1 MQKIITIL
9 NNIVK
14 NKAGLIPAYTYD
26 ETGIFEKYFE
36 ALDKSV
42 FVIRLEND
50 SKVSLQN
57 NFRNL
62 KKAKYSVLYSR
73 FCIDVDS
80 LVATNKVQYV
90 QLTGELLLEFCDEIK
105 HKLSGSIL
113 LTSEQTRILVEN
125 FDDIIPK
132 LGNQEK
138 ITSGDI
144 KAALF
149 RSFKGRN
156 QTPKELLISFIKGE
170 YSVTSIRNLE
180 LHEQSFKLIN
190 DSFGIDIGSFPNSE
204 NLLHKVIITLLLKK
218 HSDFGAEF
226 NDSLLSVSDE
236 KLNKMLDFIKE
247 NNANFN
253 EEISSLNKM
262 FKCKFTSDITYLVP
276 KLFENYIA
284 ANLSNF
290 CNLDIDRNSLW
301 TEDMTII
308 ADLVEKLG
316 KLDTLLNKYV
326 SYLFSTNAISEIIK
340 EYKDSLYKIDSVY
353 REMCVCYESL
363 SFNLE
368 FYAKLEKSTM
378 LNKLTDM
385 YFNVIANINGKY
397 ISGYNS
403 IVSDRE
409 NAIRQDEV
417 LRKIKFENDT
427 VFIFADG
434 LRYELAKPFISDIC
448 CNDAI
453 DYDVYSTLPTETE
466 IGMNAYFITDE
477 RLRINSR
484 NVFELAKQGKVITQ
498 IVNWRTEKLA
508 EIVKQAVISFE
519 EFKKFEDYSGSVV
532 YFYNDVDNAL
542 HNYNS
547 SRKVTSATMELRQA
561 IQYSVDRGFDVM
573 LLSDHGFIDIGSR
586 IQIQDNEIDS
596 EKKKSRY
603 LILNNVEKVDSMYYK
618 DDIEIADFIEMGNKK
633 ICFINSVNSLRQTTK
648 YTHGGISLQET
659 IITAILFKSK
669 RNIDLKSSK
678 FIVNIE
684 AFNELK
690 IETQDAEN
698 AECSIYAGEKK
709 IYMCVIDDNEYAIRI
724 SIRNYNK
731 GDEFL
736 ILIQKGEIIEKRTV
750 KKSGNTVIDK
760 ELDIF

>member
-1 MQKIITIL
+1 MQKIITIV

-36 ALDKSV
+36 ALDKSIY
-42 FVIRLEND
+42 VIVLEND

-57 NFRNL
+57 NLRNF
-62 KKAKYSVLYSR
+62 KKSKYGVLYSK
-73 FCIDVDS
+73 FSIDVDS
-80 LVATNKVQYV
+80 LVATNKVQYIK
-90 QLTGELLLEFCDEIK
+90 LTGELLLEYCDEIK
-105 HKLSGSIL
+105 HKLSGSML
-113 LTSEQTRILVEN
+113 LTSEQTKILVKN
-125 FDDIIPK
+125 FEDIIPRIRN
-132 LGNQEK
+132 LEK

-144 KAALF
+144 KTALF
-149 RSFKGRN
+149 RSFKGNN

-180 LHEQSFKLIN
+180 LHEQFFKLIT
-190 DSFGIDIGSFPNSE
+190 DSFGIDIGNFPNNE
-204 NLLHKVIITLLLKK
+204 NLLQKVIITLLLKT

-226 NDSLLSVSDE
+226 NDNLLILSDE
-236 KLNKMLDFIKE
+236 KLNIMFDFIKE
-247 NNANFN
+247 NNAYFS
-253 EEISSLNKM
+253 EEINSLNKM
-262 FKCKFTSDITYLVP
+262 FKGKLTRDITYLVP
-276 KLFENYIA
+276 KLFENFIA
-284 ANLSNF
+284 ENLINF
-290 CNLDIDRNSLW
+290 CNLDIDRNLLW

-308 ADLVEKLG
+308 ADLVEKSV
-316 KLDTLLNKYV
+316 KLDALLNKYI
-326 SYLFSTNAISEIIK
+326 SYSFSTNVISEIIK

-353 REMCVCYESL
+353 REISLTYEVL
-363 SFNLE
+363 SFNLD
-368 FYAKLEKSTM
+368 FYAKLEKSNM

-385 YFNVIANINGKY
+385 YFNLITNINGKY

-403 IVSDRE
+403 IVSDNS

-417 LRKIKFENDT
+417 LRKIKFENGT

-434 LRYELAKPFISDIC
+434 LRYELAKSFTSDIC

-466 IGMNAYFITDE
+466 IGMNGYFITDE
-477 RLRINSR
+477 KIRINSR

-498 IVNWRTEKLA
+498 IVNWRTEKLT

-519 EFKKFEDYSGSVV
+519 EFKKFENYSGSVV

-547 SRKVTSATMELRQA
+547 SRKVTCASMELKQA

-573 LLSDHGFIDIGSR
+573 LLSDHGFIDIGSKIR
-586 IQIQDNEIDS
+586 IQDNEIDS

-633 ICFINSVNSLRQTTK
+633 ICFINSVNSLRRTTK

-669 RNIDLKSSK
+669 RNIDLESSK

-690 IETQDAEN
+690 IETQDAKN

-709 IYMCVIDDNEYAIRI
+709 IHTCVIDDNKYVIRI
-724 SIRNYNK
+724 SIRNYKK

-750 KKSGNTVIDK
+750 KKLGNTVIDK